1 MLIRQEE
8 LPMVAL
14 ASMND
19 THLEDIIMLN
29 ELAKLIED
37 EKVEEISGKLDAML
51 SHTVELFAAE
61 EMMMQEKGFPAYS
74 MHKAEHDRALAQ
86 MKEIVESWKKHKE
99 LDVLRHYIEGIMPAW
114 LVQHVSTMDTVT
126 ARFLVS

>member
-19 THLEDIIMLN
+19 THLEDIIMIN
-29 ELAKLIED
+29 ELAQLIED
-37 EKVEEISGKLDAML
+37 KKVDEISRKLDVML
-51 SHTVELFAAE
+51 AHTVEHFGAE
-61 EMMMQEKGFPAYS
+61 EKMMLEKAFPAYL
-74 MHKAEHDRALAQ
+74 MHKNEHERALAQ
-86 MKEIVESWKKHKE
+86 MKEAVESWKKHKNLEE
-99 LDVLRHYIEGIMPAW
+99 LRDYIEAVMPAW

-126 ARFLVS
+126 ARFLAS